1 MVDETR
7 FSSDMTDITTITG
20 IRAETKFMQERAFN
34 VALLEVF
41 VGQRTGTL
49 EEQQAI
55 RKLKRKLGD
64 TIYVES
70 VYLLTHKLVSK
81 EKEAKKIFQDILRHQ
96 REISAA
102 LGRPVGVQVAALDYM
117 QNILSVLEKP
127 LVMEEAKSLKI
138 ASRAPSAREEF
149 LEGDRALGQV
159 SPMRGRRSLHGVPVV
174 PGFGSGH
181 VFRYQDILSRE
192 LAVYD
197 IEDTQLDRELQRLE
211 AAMQRV
217 EADLVC
223 MKDAVERQVDSDQA
237 AIFDAHRLILR
248 DLTLVTEIEEELRS
262 ERVNVE
268 HAVKWVFRRW
278 ERKFRDSTNA
288 EIRERS
294 TDVADI
300 GRRLLKQLLGIHG
313 NALTKLP
320 AGSVIFA
327 KRLLPSDTVHLDRKH
342 ARGIVTE
349 EGGPN
354 SHVAV
359 LANAF
364 HIPLI
369 SGIGIDL
376 DGVPNRAPVIMDG
389 ASGKIVLR
397 PSKSELARFEERRKI
412 EEEQDTELVRC
423 ASKLPP
429 DKEGRRF
436 VVDANVAS
444 LEECQLARKYGCDGI
459 GLYRIE
465 QIYMSSSVMPTEGA
479 LFDSLKSSLTV
490 LRNKTVTLRL
500 LDVGGDKTLPYID
513 LVERTNP
520 ALGLRGVRLLLKYPN
535 LLQTQL
541 RVILRLSALFRLRIL
556 VPMVTIARD
565 LMQVRK
571 VLDEEKEKLK
581 ESNTPFDDKIPLG
594 AMIETPSSVLAIDS
608 ILRVCDFLSVGTN
621 DLLQF
626 VMAADRENMN
636 VADYYEA
643 GNALILGWIAEVAQK
658 ADQAHKD
665 CEVCG
670 EMAGYL
676 KHTEELLSAG
686 VRHYSVVPHLVPRL
700 KAKICSLAG
709 QSH

>member
-1 MVDETR
+1 
-7 FSSDMTDITTITG
+7 MTDITTITG
-20 IRAETKFMQERAFN
+20 IRAETKFMQEREFN

-55 RKLKRKLGD
+55 RKLKRKLGAK
-64 TIYVES
+64 IYVES
-70 VYLLTHKLVSK
+70 VYLLTHKLIPK
-81 EKEAKKIFQDILRHQ
+81 EKEAKQVFQDILRHQ
-96 REISAA
+96 MEIGAV

-138 ASRAPSAREEF
+138 ASRSRSAREEF
-149 LEGDRALGQV
+149 SEEGSALEQV
-159 SPMRGRRSLHGVPVV
+159 SPMRGRISLQGRPVV
-174 PGFGSGH
+174 PGLGFGH
-181 VFRYQDILSRE
+181 AFKYQDILSRE

-197 IEDTQLDRELQRLE
+197 IKDTQIDPELQRLE

-223 MKDAVERQVDSDQA
+223 MKDTVERQVDSDQA
-237 AIFDAHRLILR
+237 AIFDAHRLMLR
-248 DLTLVTEIEEELRS
+248 DPTLATEIEEELRS

-278 ERKFRDSTNA
+278 ERKFKDSTNV
-288 EIRERS
+288 EIRARS

-300 GRRLLKQLLGIHG
+300 GRRLLKQPLGIHG

-327 KRLLPSDTVHLDRKH
+327 KRLLPSDTVHLDRKN

-359 LANAF
+359 LASAF

-397 PSKSELARFEERRKI
+397 PSKSEWARFEERRKS
-412 EEEQDTELVRC
+412 EDEQDTALVRC
-423 ASKLPP
+423 ASELPP

-436 VVDANVAS
+436 IVDANVAS

-465 QIYMSSSVMPTEGA
+465 QIYMSSSVMPTEEA

-490 LRNKTVTLRL
+490 LKNKTVTLRL

-541 RVILRLSALFRLRIL
+541 RVILRLSALFSLRIL
-556 VPMVTIARD
+556 VPMVTLAQD
-565 LMQVRK
+565 LVQVRK
-571 VLDEEKEKLK
+571 VLDEEKDKLH
-581 ESNTPFDDKIPLG
+581 ETNISFDDKIPLG

-608 ILRVCDFLSVGTN
+608 ILSVCDFLSVGTN

-636 VADYYEA
+636 VSDYYEA
-643 GNALILGWIAEVAQK
+643 GNPLILRWIAEVAEK
-658 ADQAHKD
+658 ADQACKD

-670 EMAGYL
+670 ELAGDL
-676 KHTEELLSAG
+676 NHTEELLRAG
-686 VRHYSVVPHLVPRL
+686 IRHYSVVPHLVPRL
-700 KAKICSLAG
+700 KEKIYSLADP
-709 QSH
+709 SHSCQAAQP

>member
-1 MVDETR
+1 
-7 FSSDMTDITTITG
+7 MTDITTITG
-20 IRAETKFMQERAFN
+20 IQAETKFMQERAFN
-34 VALLEVF
+34 VSLLEVF
-41 VGQRTGTL
+41 VGERTGTL
-49 EEQQAI
+49 QEREAI
-55 RKLKRKLGD
+55 RKLRKTLGD
-64 TIYVES
+64 KIYVES
-70 VYLLTHKLVSK
+70 IYLLTTKLITQEKKAKQVFK
-81 EKEAKKIFQDILRHQ
+81 EILFHQ
-96 REISAA
+96 RKICAV

-138 ASRAPSAREEF
+138 AKRARSAREDLSE
-149 LEGDRALGQV
+149 EGSALRGA
-159 SPMRGRRSLHGVPVV
+159 SPIRGRRILQGVPVV

-192 LAVYD
+192 LAAYD
-197 IEDTQLDRELQRLE
+197 IRDTQIDPELQRLE

-217 EADLVC
+217 EADL
-223 MKDAVERQVDSDQA
+223 MRTKDAVEKQVDSDQA
-237 AIFDAHRLILR
+237 AIFDAHRMILR
-248 DLTLVTEIEEELRS
+248 DLTLRTEIEEELRS
-262 ERVNVE
+262 ECVNVE

-278 ERKFRDSTNA
+278 ERKFKDSQHL
-288 EIRERS
+288 EIQERS
-294 TDVADI
+294 SDVADI

-320 AGSVIFA
+320 ADSIIFA

-359 LANAF
+359 LASAF
-364 HIPLI
+364 HVPLI

-376 DGVPNRAPVIMDG
+376 DRVPNRAPVIMDG
-389 ASGKIVLR
+389 ASGEIILR
-397 PSKSELARFEERRKI
+397 PLRNEMARFREGRKNEER
-412 EEEQDTELVRC
+412 QDAALVRRM
-423 ASKLPP
+423 SKLPL
-429 DKEGRRF
+429 ERGGRRF

-444 LEECQLARKYGCDGI
+444 LEECQLAKKYGCDGI

-465 QIYMSSSVMPTEGA
+465 QIYMSSSVMPTEDV
-479 LFDSLKSSLTV
+479 LLDSLKSSLTV

-520 ALGLRGVRLLLKYPN
+520 ALGVRGVRLLLKYPN
-535 LLQTQL
+535 LLQIQL
-541 RVILRLSALFRLRIL
+541 RVLLRLSALFSLRIL
-556 VPMVTIARD
+556 VPMVTLAQD
-565 LMQVRK
+565 LVQVRK
-571 VLDEEKEKLK
+571 VLDQEKDKLK
-581 ESNTPFDDKIPLG
+581 ETNISFDDKTPLG

-608 ILRVCDFLSVGTN
+608 ILRVSDFLSVGTN

-636 VADYYEA
+636 VSDYYEA
-643 GNALILGWIAEVAQK
+643 GNPLILQWVAEIAEK
-658 ADQAHKD
+658 AYQARKD

-670 EMAGYL
+670 ELAGYL
-676 KHTEELLSAG
+676 NHTEELLRAG

-700 KAKICSLAG
+700 KEKIYSLVD
-709 QSH
+709 QSHFCQAPQP